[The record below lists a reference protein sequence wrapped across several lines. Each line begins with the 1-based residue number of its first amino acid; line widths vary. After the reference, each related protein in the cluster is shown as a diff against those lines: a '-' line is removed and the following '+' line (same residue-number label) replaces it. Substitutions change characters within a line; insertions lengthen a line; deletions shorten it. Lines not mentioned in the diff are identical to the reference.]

1 MGVAGAGLLVSSVSA
16 LRCSLARLKGASMDD
31 WLFPGQNW
39 MLASLAIILGLII
52 FSWWSHR

>member
-1 MGVAGAGLLVSSVSA
+1 
-16 LRCSLARLKGASMDD
+16 MDD

-39 MLASLAIILGLII
+39 MLVPLAIILGSVI